1 VTATDSD
8 FEWRS
13 LEPGTQ
19 IVVEDGLLYGVRGTV
34 LGVDA
39 DDRVIVS
46 VLLLRGAMAFAIDAA
61 AVRVEGPVAP
71 AALRAH

>member
-1 VTATDSD
+1 MTATDSE

-19 IVVEDGLLYGVRGTV
+19 IVVEDGPLYGVRGTV
-34 LGVDA
+34 LGVDE

-46 VLLLRGAMAFAIDAA
+46 VLLLRGVMAFAIDAA
-61 AVRVEGPVAP
+61 AVRIEGQMPP

>member
-1 VTATDSD
+1 VTATDSE

-19 IVVEDGLLYGVRGTV
+19 IVVEDGPLYGVRGTV
-34 LGVDA
+34 LGVDEE
-39 DDRVIVS
+39 DRVIVS
-46 VLLLRGAMAFAIDAA
+46 VLLLRGVMAFAIDAA
-61 AVRVEGPVAP
+61 AVRIEGQMPP

>member
-1 VTATDSD
+1 MTEGYSE
-8 FEWRS
+8 FEDRS

-19 IVVEDGLLYGVRGTV
+19 VVVEDGPLFGVRGTV
-34 LGVDA
+34 LGIDE

-46 VLLLRGAMAFAIDAA
+46 VLLLRGVMAFAIDAA
-61 AVRVEGPVAP
+61 AVRIEAQIPP

>member
-1 VTATDSD
+1 VTATYSE
-8 FEWRS
+8 FEDRS

-19 IVVEDGLLYGVRGTV
+19 VVVEDGALYGVRGTV
-34 LGVDA
+34 LGVDE

-46 VLLLRGAMAFAIDAA
+46 VMLLRGVMAFAIDAA
-61 AVRVEGPVAP
+61 AVRIEGQIPP

>member
-1 VTATDSD
+1 VTATDSE

-19 IVVEDGLLYGVRGTV
+19 IVVEDGPLYGVRGTV
-34 LGVDA
+34 LGVDE

-46 VLLLRGAMAFAIDAA
+46 VLLLRGVMAFAIDAA
-61 AVRVEGPVAP
+61 AVRIEGQMPP